1 MNVVVLII
9 AILLMLIGL
18 AGTFLPV
25 LPGIPVVFLAIAG
38 YGWYEGFKVVTPEF
52 LAIMAGLTVLSILVD
67 YLAGLLGAKFFGSS
81 PAGIWGAFVG
91 GILGLV
97 LGGPVGLVLGPWIGA
112 FVGEY
117 VKLRDV
123 NKAWRVGVGTV
134 VGIFTGVAAKVV
146 IGLVMIIWFLIVVF

>member
-38 YGWYEGFKVVTPEF
+38 YGWYEGFKVVTPKF
-52 LAIMAGLTVLSILVD
+52 LAIMAGLTVRSILVD

>member
-1 MNVVVLII
+1 VNVVVLII

-38 YGWYEGFKVVTPEF
+38 YGWYEGFKVVTPKF

>member
-38 YGWYEGFKVVTPEF
+38 YGWYEGFKVVTPKF

>member
-1 MNVVVLII
+1 
-9 AILLMLIGL
+9 MLIGL

-38 YGWYEGFKVVTPEF
+38 YGWYEGFKVVTPKF